1 MRTISKS
8 VLTTIVLLSLPGLA
22 FAADKAIFGSDDRLD
37 FYEAPRGIQDLSD
50 SVVSLWKSE
59 DVKANPETGRYDLNT
74 TRLGLAVAL
83 CPGNRYWLQRTG
95 SYCTGSLVG
104 PDLVLTA
111 GHCIKNAQDC
121 AGARIVFGFKVD
133 KDGDPGPDSIDRR
146 EVYGCSSIV
155 RRYVHP
161 DSIGADFALI
171 KLDRKVAGHKPL
183 FINRGDQVREGKKIF
198 TIGYPTGLPLKVAV
212 NARVTDARMCEAF
225 VTDLDGF
232 AGNSGGPV
240 FNASTR
246 KIEGVLVRGLK
257 DYKFSYGCTHAAAYP
272 ETDADEEATL
282 ISEVAPYI
290 PLLPGEE
297 PQGSGAAGYAN
308 VKVNSTSGA
317 EPLRMPPDFNGSRR

>member
-1 MRTISKS
+1 MNILKFALSFIA
-8 VLTTIVLLSLPGLA
+8 VLSLSGISS
-22 FAADKAIFGSDDRLD
+22 AADKAIYGSDDRLD
-37 FYEAPRGIQDLSD
+37 FYEASAGIQALSD
-50 SVVSLWKSE
+50 SVVSLWRSE

-257 DYKFSYGCTHAAAYP
+257 DYKFSYGCTHAVTYP

-290 PLLPGEE
+290 PLLPGETA
-297 PQGSGAAGYAN
+297 QNSGDVQYRNMNPSGLPDVAPLGVPAGFDA
-308 VKVNSTSGA
+308 G
-317 EPLRMPPDFNGSRR
+317 RR